1 MSDTQNQQQI
11 SKALR
16 ASAAAGD
23 HQAQFQLGALLQ
35 RSGGFEEAC
44 IWFEKSAKG
53 GNRQGQFTHATILL
67 QGKNG
72 SQPANKSLQAA
83 FGFLDQAAEQQDP
96 AAKRMLALMHALA
109 MATKRDDEKAANLL
123 AEAAMQ
129 GFPPAIREA
138 GVLLLLNAKEGEVS
152 GGGML
157 LRHAAQRGDWIAAWL
172 LVSAAARGELMMPT
186 AVLAQFV
193 TRLRSG
199 GAPLPERFAEA
210 LKVANENSESADISL
225 TSDFLQQAIL
235 AALSK
240 PPEQE
245 VEESFG
251 RLNIRH
257 YKQALDPLHCD
268 YLIALCAG
276 LMQPSKVV
284 NAAIS
289 DAEKQNYRTSDG
301 GVLAPIDQDLV
312 TVLAARQLAVFSGL
326 PVSHSEFIAALRYN
340 PGQQYYPHHD
350 YLEVDEKDYS
360 KIKSCGQRKSTV
372 LLYLNHTYEG
382 GKTEFPELQISVSGK
397 TGDVLRFDNLDE
409 TGAPDPQSLH
419 AGQSVK
425 SGEKWLITLWCRE
438 KPFWPWAIDGA

>member
-1 MSDTQNQQQI
+1 MSDTQNPQYP
-11 SKALR
+11 SEALR

-72 SQPANKSLQAA
+72 AQPAQESLQAA
-83 FGFLDQAAEQQDP
+83 FGYLEKAAQQQDP

-109 MATKRDDEKAANLL
+109 MATKQDDERAAALL
-123 AEAAMQ
+123 TESALQ

-138 GVLLLLNAKEGEVS
+138 GVLLLLGAKEGEIS

-157 LRHAAQRGDWIAAWL
+157 LRHAAMRGDWIAAWL
-172 LVSAAARGELMMPT
+172 LVCAAARGELMMP
-186 AVLAQFV
+186 APALAEFV
-193 TRLRSG
+193 TRLRPG
-199 GAPLPERFAEA
+199 GAPLPDRFEQA
-210 LKVANENSESADISL
+210 LKATKENREAEDVAL
-225 TSDFLQQAIL
+225 TPEFLKRGIL
-235 AALSK
+235 AALK
-240 PPEQE
+240 KEPRQE
-245 VEESFG
+245 IEENFE
-251 RLNIRH
+251 RLHICH
-257 YKQALDPLHCD
+257 YRQALKPLHCD
-268 YLIALCAG
+268 YLIALSAG

-284 NAAIS
+284 NAEIS
-289 DAEKQNYRTSDG
+289 DAEQQNYRTSDG
-301 GVLAPIDQDLV
+301 AVLAPIDQDLV

-326 PVSHSEFIAALRYN
+326 PVAHSEFIAALRYH
-340 PGQQYYPHHD
+340 PGQQYFPHHD

-360 KIKSCGQRKSTV
+360 KVKSCGQRKSTI
-372 LLYLNHTYEG
+372 LLYLNHGYEG
-382 GKTEFPELQISVSGK
+382 GKTEFPDLQISVKGK

-419 AGQSVK
+419 AGAAVT
-425 SGEKWLITLWCRE
+425 SGEKWLVTLWCRE
-438 KPFWPWAIDGA
+438 KPFWPWVQEGA